1 MTQLRMNLELA
12 RSHMI
17 EQQIR
22 TWEVLDQSV
31 LDTLSAVPREQFV
44 APAYTNLAFADMEL
58 PLCVNDEKTGEVMLA
73 PKVEARVLQALA
85 LRPEDSVLEIG
96 SGSGYMAALL
106 AARARQVLSVEI
118 HSGLAQLAKQN
129 LTRSG
134 CGNVTVVVGD
144 GAQGWN
150 TSTSFDA
157 IVVSG
162 GLPFV
167 PPSLLNQL
175 KITGRLMAFVGEFP
189 AMSAQLITR
198 TGEHA
203 FDTVKLF
210 ETQVPFLHHALQPSA
225 FQF

>member
-1 MTQLRMNLELA
+1 
-12 RSHMI
+12 MI

-31 LDTLSAVPREQFV
+31 LDTLLAVPREQFV
-44 APAYTNLAFADMEL
+44 APAYANLAFADMEL
-58 PLCVNDEKTGEVMLA
+58 PLCFNEEKTGEVMLA

-106 AARARQVLSVEI
+106 GAHARQVLSVEI
-118 HSGLAQLAKQN
+118 HSGLAQLAKHN
-129 LTRSG
+129 LVRSG
-134 CGNVTVVVGD
+134 CTNVTVTVGD
-144 GAQGWN
+144 GLQGGDTN
-150 TSTSFDA
+150 TQFDA
-157 IVVSG
+157 IVISG

-167 PPSLLNQL
+167 PANVLNQL

-189 AMSAQLITR
+189 AMNAQLITR
-198 TGEHA
+198 TGEQA
-203 FDTVKLF
+203 FNTVTLF
-210 ETQVPFLHHALQPSA
+210 ETQVQPLHHALHLSA